1 MKSATPDNPRIA
13 FLHTAAVHAPT
24 FAGLM
29 ARLAPEISAHHLE
42 DATLLADAMA
52 AGAVT
57 EEIARRLSARL
68 DEAAGSGAN
77 LIVCTCSTL
86 GGAAEEQGRA
96 AGLRVLRIDRAMAEQ
111 AVARGRRIVVAACLE
126 STVRPT
132 TELLREVAAAR
143 GAEPEL
149 RMLVIKGAWA
159 RFEAGDLEGY
169 HATIADALRAA
180 AGEADVVVLAQASM
194 APAAERCADLATP
207 ILSSPELGLR
217 HALALLGVGAP
228 D

>member
-1 MKSATPDNPRIA
+1 MSDCSQIA
-13 FLHTAAVHAPT
+13 FLHTAAVHEPT

-29 ARLAPEISAHHLE
+29 ARLAPAVPTHHLE
-42 DATLLADAMA
+42 DASLLADAMA

-57 EEIARRLSARL
+57 EAIARRLTARL
-68 DEAAGSGAN
+68 HEAAATGAE

-86 GGAAEEQGRA
+86 GGAAEALGRA
-96 AGLRVLRIDRAMAEQ
+96 AGLRVLRIDRAMAEE
-111 AVARGRRIVVAACLE
+111 AVARGRRILIAACLE
-126 STVRPT
+126 STIAPT

-143 GAEPEL
+143 GMNPEL
-149 RMLVIKGAWA
+149 RALVVEGAWA

-169 HATIADALRAA
+169 HATIAQALRRA
-180 AGEADVVVLAQASM
+180 AGEADVIVLAQASM

-217 HALALLGVGAP
+217 RALEILGAGAP